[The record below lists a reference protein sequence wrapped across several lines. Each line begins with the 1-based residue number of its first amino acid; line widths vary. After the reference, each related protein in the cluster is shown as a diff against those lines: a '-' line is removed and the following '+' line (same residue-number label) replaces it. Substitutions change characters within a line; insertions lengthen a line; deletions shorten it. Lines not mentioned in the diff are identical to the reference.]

1 MPRKEKMIMSIV
13 RCTFAAVAATPSV
26 RRALALAAA
35 TTIALAGASTAGAAA
50 DDPEETG
57 TAEGPGLTT
66 YSYIQLQNNRS
77 GKCLQVDNRS
87 TRAGAWLV
95 QRTCTTG
102 ESQQWQQWRI
112 IDLKN
117 GYVLLQA
124 RHSYNKCLEVNQAG
138 ATNGKG
144 NNARLLQWDCH
155 RGAQQQWEKVELDA
169 GFLRNRRSDRC
180 VEPDQR
186 VGKGRTEGGPVLQWT
201 CHRGPQQ
208 QWRQR

>member
-1 MPRKEKMIMSIV
+1 M
-13 RCTFAAVAATPSV
+13 ATISL
-26 RRALALAAA
+26 RRALVLAAA
-35 TTIALAGASTAGAAA
+35 TAIVFSGASTAGAAA

-66 YSYIQLQNNRS
+66 YTYDQFQNKRS

-87 TRAGAWLV
+87 RNAGAWVV

-102 ESQQWQQWRI
+102 ESQQWQQWRT

-124 RHSYNKCLEVNQAG
+124 RHSDNCLEVNQAG
-138 ATNGKG
+138 GSNGKG
-144 NNARLLQWDCH
+144 NNAKLLQWDCH
-155 RGAQQQWEKVELDA
+155 RGAQQQWDKAELDA
-169 GFLRNRRSDRC
+169 GVLKNRRSNRC
-180 VEPDQR
+180 AEPDQR
-186 VGKGRTEGGPVLQWT
+186 VGKGRAEGGPVLQWT

-208 QWRQR
+208 QWKQR